1 MSTPLQYCQTSNA
14 TCDETTTTIRQSN
27 KTLSDSKSDNM
38 LCKTEDVNT
47 ATTTLIKQSGKKNI
61 LDINNIINNNI
72 YQLIIMH

>member
-14 TCDETTTTIRQSN
+14 TCDETTTTIGQSN